1 MRLGSG
7 VAVAVVQ
14 PAAQPQL
21 RFDPWE
27 LPYILGA
34 ALKIKQNKVKKQK
47 FNDKNI
53 IVATLNGLISFLTI
67 FHPPKF

>member
-1 MRLGSG
+1 MVTLVSLEISS
-7 VAVAVVQ
+7 
-14 PAAQPQL
+14 PL
-21 RFDPWE
+21 TT
-27 LPYILGA
+27 LP
-34 ALKIKQNKVKKQK
+34 LKKHK